1 MRMRKLK
8 KRIKIRIEGVALAT
22 LIFVFAVVAGML
34 DYPDHVADEEG
45 YCAMVRL
52 YQSSGGKAG
61 WPAYRGECNLS
72 KN

>member
-1 MRMRKLK
+1 MVSRLEV
-8 KRIKIRIEGVALAT
+8 ILSAGLICVLA
-22 LIFVFAVVAGML
+22 AVAGML

>member
-1 MRMRKLK
+1 MVSRLEV
-8 KRIKIRIEGVALAT
+8 ILSAGLICVLA
-22 LIFVFAVVAGML
+22 AVAGML
-34 DYPDHVADEEG
+34 DYPDQVAVEEG

-52 YQSSGGKAG
+52 YQSSEGKVG